1 MPPIEL
7 QYSEEIVRSAVKE
20 FCKRSIGLG
29 LPVAFGLMLMF
40 FIYLL
45 WTGNTSWITGVVGS
59 VLAFAVVMV
68 ITLYVA
74 HYRNSMQRIRAMRQP
89 KALLEL
95 SSDSLTIKAD
105 SGSSNVPS
113 KSITEVWAY
122 EDFWLVFLSRAQFF
136 TIPLANMDSDSQAKI
151 RSKFDDWGLKIS

>member
-20 FCKRSIGLG
+20 LCKRSIGMG
-29 LPVAFGLMLMF
+29 LPVAFGLMLLF
-40 FIYLL
+40 FVYLL
-45 WTGNTSWITGVVGS
+45 WTGNSSWITGAVGS
-59 VLAFAVVMV
+59 VLVFALIMV

-74 HYRNSMQRIRAMRQP
+74 HYRNSMQRLRAMHRP
-89 KALLEL
+89 TALLEL

-105 SGSSNVPS
+105 SGSNEVPS

-136 TIPLANMDSDSQAKI
+136 TIPLDNLDSDEQAKI
-151 RSKFDDWGLKIS
+151 RSKFDEWGLRIS